1 MRPRVGAKAMHRQL
15 RRSLVE
21 IGESEH
27 AMPLQGTSVP
37 GEVGKREVHQTA

>member
-21 IGESEH
+21 IGQSER
-27 AMPLQGTSVP
+27 AVPLQGPSVP